1 MKNGMKLLIKTS
13 TILMLFA
20 LTFSCQS
27 VNNSRTADN
36 GSYYRVTKVVDGD
49 TFWANNGMDKDV
61 KIRLI
66 GIDAP
71 ETRKTG
77 RKEIGYYGEEAKA
90 YLMNLLSGKS
100 VRLVGDVDSLDRY
113 GRTLAYVYL
122 QDGKFVNAEMI
133 KRGYAVVMTIPPN
146 IKHVD
151 LLQKLQVKARADK
164 KGLWNR

>member
-1 MKNGMKLLIKTS
+1 MLYRALRIA
-13 TILMLFA
+13 ILYTLFIA
-20 LTFSCQS
+20 GISCQG
-27 VNNSRTADN
+27 VNSYKKEDN
-36 GSYYRVTKVVDGD
+36 GSYYRVIKVVDGD

-77 RKEIGYYGEEAKA
+77 RKEIGYYGEESKA

-133 KRGYAVVMTIPPN
+133 KKGYAVVLTIPPN
-146 IKHVD
+146 VKHVD

-164 KGLWNR
+164 KGLWSR